1 MSLDDLDT
9 EYARLSKTTLLF
21 TSAEVRDAIVHA
33 LQGQSYAEVARR
45 LAMSDETLRTAVSG
59 DRELAK
65 TILDAFGF
73 ERVTLYRRKKETAP
87 SAEH

>member
-9 EYARLSKTTLLF
+9 EYSRLSKTTILF
-21 TSAEVRDAIVHA
+21 TAAEVRGDIQRAIE
-33 LQGQSYAEVARR
+33 GQSYAEVARR
-45 LAMSDETLRTAVSG
+45 LAISDETLRTAVTG

-73 ERVTLYRRKKETAP
+73 ERVVLYRHK
-87 SAEH
+87 SSG